1 MTRAT
6 TRISFT
12 SLPLRFRSRL
22 SIRAWPRIWLEIR
35 NGLTHVNRSERI
47 SLSVSLEPRSC
58 QPFSPS
64 SGNEPPLPGAH
75 AISRRTMPVRFYS
88 TACARVFP
96 AILKSLPLPAELNLS
111 NRDDE
116 NKNRR
121 KMKLCEFLFCMQ
133 PFSRYFLDCEYQYP
147 WILLWISNFLDPSK
161 ILKKLKITDI
171 YRSLTLGYQFLFLW
185 YCNSILNRITT

>member
-121 KMKLCEFLFCMQ
+121 KMKLCEFLFSMQ

-161 ILKKLKITDI
+161 ILKKLKITYWYLSFVNI
-171 YRSLTLGYQFLFLW
+171 RIPVSLSLILQFHFK
-185 YCNSILNRITT
+185 

>member
-88 TACARVFP
+88 TACACVFP
-96 AILKSLPLPAELNLS
+96 AILKSFPLPAELNLS